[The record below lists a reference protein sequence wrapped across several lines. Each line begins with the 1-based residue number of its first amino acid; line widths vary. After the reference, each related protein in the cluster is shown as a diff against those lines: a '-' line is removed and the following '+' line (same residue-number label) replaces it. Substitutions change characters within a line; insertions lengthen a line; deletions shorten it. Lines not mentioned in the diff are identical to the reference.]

1 MINPVIGLS
10 RDLSQGMLLDSQ
22 NMSGLL
28 DAPAPVQRVVA
39 GISPMVLRAAGAAYC
54 YYVAQNLLVKG
65 SDPQKNLKLAAFTA
79 AGLYA
84 PVLGSMG
91 LLLYA
96 NMQKRGR

>member
-1 MINPVIGLS
+1 MINPVVAYSEGY
-10 RDLSQGMLLDSQ
+10 SQPVNGVFTS
-22 NMSGLL
+22 
-28 DAPAPVQRVVA
+28 AAPVQQIVA
-39 GISPMVLRAAGAAYC
+39 GMSPALLRAVGAAYC
-54 YYVAQNLLVKG
+54 YYVAQKVLVKG

-96 NMQKRGR
+96 NMRKG